1 MKKALLL
8 VTIVCLAALTG
19 FAGDK
24 AGQATAADHAAKLQ
38 QELNLTA
45 EQTAKVESLFAG
57 FLPKFEA
64 ARASAKAMREEIK
77 ALHGDAEGNA
87 QTIEAKQAEVN
98 AVHAELKAQMAA
110 RSAQLQEILTP
121 EQFVEYQEIEAAHM
135 KKMQGGEHGQTGQHG
150 EKKGGPP
157 H

>member
-24 AGQATAADHAAKLQ
+24 AGQASAVDHAAKLQ

-45 EQTAKVESLFAG
+45 EQTAKVETLFAG

-64 ARASAKAMREEIK
+64 ARASASAMREEIE
-77 ALHGDAEGNA
+77 ALHADAEGNA
-87 QTIEAKQAEVN
+87 QTIEAKQAEVG

-110 RSAQLQEILTP
+110 RSAQLQTILTS
-121 EQFVEYQEIEAAHM
+121 EQFAKFQEIEAAHM
-135 KKMQGGEHGQTGQHG
+135 KKMQGGEHGQDGQHG
-150 EKKGGPP
+150 EKKGGHP